1 MKSRTLLALALTL
14 VSPVALGF
22 IAPHAAHADA
32 KDTSPAKREIADAD
46 YDCKE
51 LSRLV
56 GLSGW
61 ESAKNRIESIE
72 DQAKSCEGN
81 VAKVKKLD
89 PKWNVSTWDKLIADS
104 RSRTKTAKD
113 GLASGASKTSS
124 GPDPSKSPAADDIV
138 MTKGAVGFL
147 EKKMADTTDVGTDAG
162 KRDSLKSALIS
173 VQGGLK
179 RIKSADPKWDVSAWE
194 KVAKDAEARL
204 SKGQQ
209 AADSKGAAD
218 LENEHNY
225 RDYVW
230 KLSPVQDGMVLLA
243 DLEKKPSD
251 VKIYSKDQIFGN
263 MAKNIAAV
271 EGLDKDCKAKHFD
284 KLTVV
289 PPSYVKELHPAEGC
303 KRAAKWKELGKKFVE
318 LQARGGAKKE
328 VTRIEGVIAQVK
340 KGESIESADHVR
352 FLGID
357 DYLANF
363 KKDYDKG
370 GQAFGVTTDLAWLDV
385 IKTAA
390 GAYPAALA
398 EAQKTSRWDK
408 SATFVDQGTSTS
420 ITKQHQKGGMM
431 AEGQLI
437 KAAASYDWS
446 VEKDVW
452 KVPVSRSRGVLV
464 LVKIKGEDWCRL
476 YDRTAGA
483 SFNQGSWS
491 ATGVGG
497 GESKFRISACK

>member
-1 MKSRTLLALALTL
+1 MTPRTLLALALTL
-14 VSPVALGF
+14 ASPVALGLVT
-22 IAPHAAHADA
+22 PRAAHADA
-32 KDTSPAKREIADAD
+32 KDSSPAKREIADAD

-51 LSRLV
+51 LTRQV

-61 ESAKNRIESIE
+61 ESEKNRIGSIE
-72 DQAKSCEGN
+72 DQAKSCEEN
-81 VAKVKKLD
+81 VARVKKAD

-104 RSRTKTAKD
+104 RARAKKARD
-113 GLASGASKTSS
+113 GLGSAAPKKDS
-124 GPDPSKSPAADDIV
+124 GPDASKSPASDDIV
-138 MTKGAVGFL
+138 MTRGAVGFL
-147 EKKMADTTDVGTDAG
+147 EKKMADPTDVGADPA
-162 KRDSLKSALIS
+162 KLDSLKSALIS

-179 RIKSADPKWDVSAWE
+179 RIKSADPKWDLSAWE
-194 KVAKDAEARL
+194 KIAKDAEARL

-218 LENEHNY
+218 LANEHAY

-230 KLSPVQDGMVLLA
+230 KLSSVQDGMALLA
-243 DLEKKPSD
+243 DLEKKPND

-263 MAKNIAAV
+263 MAKNLAAV
-271 EGLDKDCKAKHFD
+271 EALDKDCKARHFD
-284 KLTVV
+284 KLTVI
-289 PPSYVKELHPAEGC
+289 PPSYVKELPAGEGC
-303 KRAAKWKELGKKFVE
+303 KRAAKWKDLGKKFVE

-328 VTRIEGVIAQVK
+328 VSRIEGVIAGVK
-340 KGESIESADHVR
+340 KGSSIESADHAR

-357 DYLANF
+357 DYLGNF

-385 IKTAA
+385 IKAAA

-408 SATFVDQGTSTS
+408 SATYVDQGTSS
-420 ITKQHQKGGMM
+420 SVAKQHQKGGMM
-431 AEGQLI
+431 SEGQVI

-452 KVPVSRSRGVLV
+452 NVPVSRSRGVLV

-476 YDRTAGA
+476 YDRTSGA

-491 ATGVGG
+491 AAGVGG
-497 GESKFRISACK
+497 GESTFRISACK